1 MNKQVWTLPPVGFI
15 PARPAGCYTYTERT
29 GADIADFL
37 TRGGLPCRCIANSP
51 GAAVDFYTFQV
62 SDFYKLPRLPRLLPA
77 LAVWAGVNVTRST
90 KAPAGAFVLEVQR
103 RQRNAV
109 YFADCI
115 NRPAWTTSSF
125 GAALIGAEG
134 AGVVTALNIDRVPH
148 LLIAGQTGAG
158 KSVLM
163 NDIICSLLL
172 KNTPD
177 TARFVFIDPKQVEFS
192 RFAALPHVQPGDAV
206 TSTGAALQ
214 ALQAL
219 CAEMD
224 ERYTRMKTEGVKNY
238 TGQRVYIFIDELADL
253 MLTAGKIKKQVE
265 ECIIRIAQKGRA
277 AGYHLII
284 ATQTPRAAV
293 ITGLISANIPVKI
306 ALTVS
311 NVKESVLILGH
322 KSAEGLTG
330 AGDCILKTPVQG
342 ETRLQA
348 AFISDREIDKIIE
361 YWKSQG
367 PAACTPAPLWK
378 QVLTWFLPL

>member
-1 MNKQVWTLPPVGFI
+1 
-15 PARPAGCYTYTERT
+15 
-29 GADIADFL
+29 
-37 TRGGLPCRCIANSP
+37 
-51 GAAVDFYTFQV
+51 
-62 SDFYKLPRLPRLLPA
+62 
-77 LAVWAGVNVTRST
+77 
-90 KAPAGAFVLEVQR
+90 
-103 RQRNAV
+103 
-109 YFADCI
+109 
-115 NRPAWTTSSF
+115 
-125 GAALIGAEG
+125 
-134 AGVVTALNIDRVPH
+134 
-148 LLIAGQTGAG
+148 
-158 KSVLM
+158 M

-172 KNTPD
+172 KNSPAA
-177 TARFVFIDPKQVEFS
+177 ARFVFIDPKQVEFS
-192 RFAALPHVQPGDAV
+192 RFAALPHIQPGDAV

-219 CAEMD
+219 CTEMD

-265 ECIIRIAQKGRA
+265 DCIIRIAQKGRA

-348 AFISDREIDKIIE
+348 AFISDLEIDRIIE
-361 YWKSQG
+361 YWKNQR
-367 PAACTPAPLWK
+367 PAARTSAPLWK